1 MEGHIMT
8 HCHCSE
14 PTLTELMREPIVR
27 AVMDR
32 DAVAE
37 SDLRRLFDRVR
48 ASYNA
53 PNIKRL
59 SH

>member
-1 MEGHIMT
+1 MT

-14 PTLTELMREPIVR
+14 PSLTEMMREPIIR

-37 SDLRRLFDRVR
+37 SDLRRLLDRVR
-48 ASYNA
+48 ISYQAS
-53 PNIKRL
+53 NIQRRT
-59 SH
+59 H